1 MLFIVRFITISM
13 FSQSPGLSL
22 VVLHRENVAMSKNS
36 EVAKIFREI
45 AFILQ
50 TEEEK
55 KSEPN
60 TIFKIRSYNR
70 AADEIQNL
78 SSDIGDIYKKEQLK
92 GLLKIPSIGKAIAT
106 KLEEYITTGKI
117 HYYDEL
123 KEKLP
128 IDVSQFFGLEGIG
141 PKTIKML
148 YDNLGIKN
156 ISDLEKA
163 ALEGKIKS
171 VPGFSQK
178 KEELILKKIQFFR
191 KDGGRRLIGEIYPL
205 VRRIEERLSGN
216 TGVKQA
222 VAVGSFRR
230 MKETIG
236 DIDFLVSVMSE
247 KDGDNIID
255 YFVNMPEVNEIS
267 GRGLS
272 KAFVKLNNGIDADLL
287 VVPQESFGAAM
298 QYFTGSKEHGV
309 AMRKIAIS
317 KGLRLNE
324 WGVFDK
330 QNFRV
335 AGATEEEVYQA
346 LGLEWIPPEMRENR
360 GEIELAKIGKNG
372 MEKEEKGRLPQLIA
386 YDDLK
391 GDLQVHSNN
400 TDGTMSIEVMALNAR
415 DKFGLSYIA
424 ISDHTKSLRLTN
436 GLDEK
441 QLLNQ
446 ANTIAELNDK
456 IKMNNNNKH
465 FRILSSAEVNI
476 LKDGSL
482 DISNNVLDKL
492 DIVGAAIH
500 SHFSLPIELQTAR
513 LISAAQNPSID
524 IIFHPT
530 GRIINRREGYPVN
543 ISKLIEVANES
554 NTILEI
560 DAHYDRLDLKDEFIR
575 MAVENNVKLV
585 IDSDAHHPLHYA
597 FLIFGIGQ
605 ARRGWANKSDILN
618 TLSAKGLLDSL
629 K

>member
-1 MLFIVRFITISM
+1 
-13 FSQSPGLSL
+13 
-22 VVLHRENVAMSKNS
+22 MSKNS

-50 TEEEK
+50 TMEEK

-128 IDVSQFFGLEGIG
+128 VDVSQFFGLEGIG
-141 PKTIKML
+141 PKTIKTL
-148 YDNLGIKN
+148 YGNLGIKN
-156 ISDLEKA
+156 IFDLEKA

-171 VPGFSQK
+171 IPGFSQK

-191 KDGGRRLIGEIYPL
+191 KGGGRRLIGEVYPL
-205 VRRIEERLSGN
+205 VRRIEERLSRN

-287 VVPQESFGAAM
+287 VVPEESFGAAM
-298 QYFTGSKEHGV
+298 QYFTGSKEHGI

-330 QNFRV
+330 QNHRV
-335 AGATEEEVYQA
+335 AGATEEEVYQV
-346 LGLEWIPPEMRENR
+346 LGLHWIPPEMRENR
-360 GEIELAKIGKNG
+360 GEIKLAKMGKNG
-372 MEKEEKGRLPQLIA
+372 MEKEEEKVRLTQLIA

-400 TDGTMSIEVMALNAR
+400 TDGTMSIEEMALNAR

-441 QLLNQ
+441 QLLDQ

-456 IKMNNNNKH
+456 INMNNNNKH

-543 ISKLIEVANES
+543 ISKLVEVAIES

-605 ARRGWANKSDILN
+605 ARRGWAKKSDILN

>member
-1 MLFIVRFITISM
+1 
-13 FSQSPGLSL
+13 
-22 VVLHRENVAMSKNS
+22 MSKNS

-50 TEEEK
+50 TEDEK

-60 TIFKIRSYNR
+60 IIFKIRSYNK

-78 SSDIGDIYKKEQLK
+78 SSDIGDIYKKDKLK
-92 GLLKIPSIGKAIAT
+92 GLLKIPSIGKAIAS

-117 HYYDEL
+117 HYYEEL

-128 IDVSQFFGLEGIG
+128 VDVSQFFGLEGIG
-141 PKTIKML
+141 PKTIKTL
-148 YDNLGIKN
+148 YGNLGIKN

-163 ALEGKIKS
+163 ALEGKIRS
-171 VPGFSQK
+171 IPGFSQK

-191 KDGGRRLIGEIYPL
+191 KSGGRRLIGEVYPL

-236 DIDFLVSVMSE
+236 DIDYLVSVISE
-247 KDGDNIID
+247 KDGNNIID
-255 YFVNMPEVNEIS
+255 YFVNMPEVKEII
-267 GRGLS
+267 GRGSS

-287 VVPQESFGAAM
+287 VVPEESFGAAM

-317 KGLRLNE
+317 EGLRLNE

-330 QNFRV
+330 QNHRV
-335 AGATEEEVYQA
+335 AGATEEEVYRV
-346 LGLEWIPPEMRENR
+346 LGLDWIPPEMRENR
-360 GEIELAKIGKNG
+360 GEIKIAK
-372 MEKEEKGRLPQLIA
+372 MEKKGIEKEDKLRLSQLIA

-391 GDLQVHSNN
+391 GDLQVHSNY
-400 TDGTMSIEVMALNAR
+400 TDGTMSIEEMALNAR
-415 DKFGLSYIA
+415 DRFGLSYIA
-424 ISDHTKSLRLTN
+424 ISNHTKSLRLTN

-446 ANTIAELNDK
+446 ANTIAEINDK
-456 IKMNNNNKH
+456 IKINNNSNNKH

-530 GRIINRREGYPVN
+530 GRIINQREGYPVN

-560 DAHYDRLDLKDEFIR
+560 DAHYNRLDLKDEFIR
-575 MAVENNVKLV
+575 MAIENNVKLV

-605 ARRGWANKSDILN
+605 ARRGWAKKSDILN
-618 TLSAKGLLDSL
+618 TLSAKELLDSL

>member
-1 MLFIVRFITISM
+1 
-13 FSQSPGLSL
+13 
-22 VVLHRENVAMSKNS
+22 MSKNS

-50 TEEEK
+50 TADEK
-55 KSEPN
+55 KSDPN
-60 TIFKIRSYNR
+60 IIFKIRSYNK

-78 SSDIGDIYKKEQLK
+78 SSEIGEIYKKDKLK

-128 IDVSQFFGLEGIG
+128 VDVSQFFGLEGIG
-141 PKTIKML
+141 PKTIKTL
-148 YDNLGIKN
+148 YSNLGIEN
-156 ISDLEKA
+156 IPDLEKA
-163 ALEGKIKS
+163 ALEGKIRS
-171 VPGFSQK
+171 IPGFSQK
-178 KEELILKKIQFFR
+178 KEELILKKIQFF
-191 KDGGRRLIGEIYPL
+191 KKSGGRRLIGEVYPL

-236 DIDFLVSVMSE
+236 DIDYLVSVISQ
-247 KDGDNIID
+247 KDGNNIID
-255 YFVNMPEVNEIS
+255 YFVNMPEVKEII
-267 GRGLS
+267 GRGSS

-287 VVPQESFGAAM
+287 VVPEESFGAAM

-309 AMRKIAIS
+309 AMRKIALS
-317 KGLRLNE
+317 EGLRLNE

-330 QNFRV
+330 QNHRV
-335 AGATEEEVYQA
+335 AGATEEDVYRV
-346 LGLEWIPPEMRENR
+346 LGLEWIPPEMREDR
-360 GEIELAKIGKNG
+360 GELKIAKIGKKG
-372 MEKEEKGRLPQLIA
+372 IEKKDRVRFSQLIA

-391 GDLQVHSNN
+391 GDLQVHSNY
-400 TDGTMSIEVMALNAR
+400 TDGTMSIEEMALNAR
-415 DKFGLSYIA
+415 DRFGLSYIA

-446 ANTIAELNDK
+446 ANTIAEINDK
-456 IKMNNNNKH
+456 IKINNNSKNKH

-492 DIVGAAIH
+492 DIVGAAVH
-500 SHFSLPIELQTAR
+500 SHFSLPIESQTAR

-530 GRIINRREGYPVN
+530 GRIINQREGYPIN
-543 ISKLIEVANES
+543 ISKLIEIANKS

-560 DAHYDRLDLKDEFIR
+560 DAHYNRLDLKDEFIR
-575 MAVENNVKLV
+575 MAIENNVKLV

-597 FLIFGIGQ
+597 FLRFGIGQ
-605 ARRGWANKSDILN
+605 ARRGWAKKSDILN
-618 TLSAKGLLDSL
+618 TLSAKELIDSL

>member
-1 MLFIVRFITISM
+1 
-13 FSQSPGLSL
+13 
-22 VVLHRENVAMSKNS
+22 MSKNS
-36 EVAKIFREI
+36 EAAKIFREI

-50 TEEEK
+50 TLEEN

-60 TIFKIRSYNR
+60 VIFKIRSYNK

-128 IDVSQFFGLEGIG
+128 VDVSQFFGLEGIG
-141 PKTIKML
+141 PKTIKTL
-148 YDNLGIKN
+148 YENLGIKN

-163 ALEGKIKS
+163 ALESKIRS

-178 KEELILKKIQFFR
+178 KEELILKKVQFFR
-191 KDGGRRLIGEIYPL
+191 KGGGRRLIGEIYPL
-205 VRRIEERLSGN
+205 AMRIEKRLSAN
-216 TGVKQA
+216 TGVKHA

-236 DIDFLVSVMSE
+236 DIDYLVSVMSE
-247 KDGDNIID
+247 KDGENIID
-255 YFVNMPEVNEIS
+255 YFVNMPEVKEVS

-287 VVPQESFGAAM
+287 VVPEESFGAAM
-298 QYFTGSKEHGV
+298 QYFTGSKEHGI

-317 KGLRLNE
+317 KSLRLNE

-330 QNFRV
+330 QNHRI
-335 AGATEEEVYQA
+335 AGATEEGVYQE

-360 GEIELAKIGKNG
+360 GEIELAKIKKNG
-372 MEKEEKGRLPQLIA
+372 REKEKKEEAGKARLPQLIA

-400 TDGTMSIEVMALNAR
+400 TDGTMSIEEMALNAR

-446 ANTIAELNDK
+446 ANTIAELNDN
-456 IKMNNNNKH
+456 IKMNINNNNKD

-500 SHFSLPIELQTAR
+500 SHFSLPIELQTTR
-513 LISAAQNPSID
+513 LINAAQNPSID

-543 ISKLIEVANES
+543 ISKLIDVANES

-560 DAHYDRLDLKDEFIR
+560 DAYYDRLDLKDEFIR

-585 IDSDAHHPLHYA
+585 IDSDAHHSLHYA

-605 ARRGWANKSDILN
+605 ARRGWAKKFDILN
-618 TLSAKGLLDSL
+618 TLPAKELLDKL

>member
-1 MLFIVRFITISM
+1 
-13 FSQSPGLSL
+13 
-22 VVLHRENVAMSKNS
+22 MSTNS

-50 TEEEK
+50 TAEEK
-55 KSEPN
+55 KSEPT

-70 AADEIQNL
+70 AADEIENL
-78 SSDIGDIYKKEQLK
+78 YSDIGDIYKKEKLK
-92 GLLKIPSIGKAIAT
+92 GLLEIPSIGKAIST

-128 IDVSQFFGLEGIG
+128 VDISQFFGLEGIG
-141 PKTIKML
+141 PKTIKTL
-148 YDNLGIKN
+148 YGNLGIKN

-163 ALEGKIKS
+163 ALEGKIRS

-191 KDGGRRLIGEIYPL
+191 KGGGRRLIGEVYPL

-236 DIDFLVSVMSE
+236 DIDYLVSVMSE

-255 YFVNMPEVNEIS
+255 YFIDMPEVKEVS
-267 GRGLS
+267 GRGS
-272 KAFVKLNNGIDADLL
+272 FKAFVKLNNGIDADLL
-287 VVPQESFGAAM
+287 VVPEESFGAAM

-317 KGLRLNE
+317 KGLHLNE

-330 QNFRV
+330 QNHRI
-335 AGATEEEVYQA
+335 AGATEEEVYRV

-360 GEIELAKIGKNG
+360 GEIKLAKMGKNG
-372 MEKEEKGRLPQLIA
+372 MEKEEKVRLPQLIA
-386 YDDLK
+386 YDALK

-400 TDGTMSIEVMALNAR
+400 TDGTMTIEEMALNAR

-456 IKMNNNNKH
+456 IKMNNNNKNKN

-513 LISAAQNPSID
+513 LIDAARNPSID

-543 ISKLIEVANES
+543 I
-554 NTILEI
+554 
-560 DAHYDRLDLKDEFIR
+560 
-575 MAVENNVKLV
+575 
-585 IDSDAHHPLHYA
+585 P
-597 FLIFGIGQ
+597 
-605 ARRGWANKSDILN
+605 
-618 TLSAKGLLDSL
+618 
-629 K
+629 

>member
-1 MLFIVRFITISM
+1 
-13 FSQSPGLSL
+13 
-22 VVLHRENVAMSKNS
+22 MSKNS

-50 TEEEK
+50 TVEEK

-78 SSDIGDIYKKEQLK
+78 SSDIGDIYKKEKLK

-123 KEKLP
+123 KERLP
-128 IDVSQFFGLEGIG
+128 VDVSQFFGLEGIG
-141 PKTIKML
+141 PKTIKTL
-148 YDNLGIKN
+148 YGNLGIKN

-163 ALEGKIKS
+163 ALEGKIRS

-191 KDGGRRLIGEIYPL
+191 KGGGRRLIGEVYPL
-205 VRRIEERLSGN
+205 VRRIEERLSEN

-236 DIDFLVSVMSE
+236 DIDFLVSIMSE
-247 KDGDNIID
+247 KDGDNVID
-255 YFVNMPEVNEIS
+255 YFVNMPEVKEVS

-287 VVPQESFGAAM
+287 VVPEESFGAAM

-330 QNFRV
+330 QNHRV
-335 AGATEEEVYQA
+335 AGATEEEVYRV
-346 LGLEWIPPEMRENR
+346 LGLHWIPPEMRENR
-360 GEIELAKIGKNG
+360 GEIKLAKMGKNG
-372 MEKEEKGRLPQLIA
+372 MEKEEEKVRLTQLIA

-400 TDGTMSIEVMALNAR
+400 TDGTMSIEEMALNAR

-424 ISDHTKSLRLTN
+424 ISDHTKSLTLTN

-456 IKMNNNNKH
+456 IKMDNNNKH

-513 LISAAQNPSID
+513 LICAAQNPSID

-554 NTILEI
+554 STILEI

-605 ARRGWANKSDILN
+605 ARRGWAKKSDILN

>member
-1 MLFIVRFITISM
+1 
-13 FSQSPGLSL
+13 
-22 VVLHRENVAMSKNS
+22 MSKNS

-50 TEEEK
+50 TADVK

-60 TIFKIRSYNR
+60 IIFKIRSYNK

-78 SSDIGDIYKKEQLK
+78 SSEIGDIYKKDKLK

-128 IDVSQFFGLEGIG
+128 VDVSQFFGLEGIG
-141 PKTIKML
+141 PKTIKTL
-148 YDNLGIKN
+148 YNNLGIKN
-156 ISDLEKA
+156 IPDLEKA
-163 ALEGKIKS
+163 ALEGKIRS
-171 VPGFSQK
+171 IPGFSQK

-191 KDGGRRLIGEIYPL
+191 KSGGRRLIGEVYPL

-236 DIDFLVSVMSE
+236 DIDYLVSVISE
-247 KDGDNIID
+247 KDGNNIID
-255 YFVNMPEVNEIS
+255 YFVNMPEVKEII
-267 GRGLS
+267 GRGSS

-287 VVPQESFGAAM
+287 VVPEESFGAAM

-317 KGLRLNE
+317 EGLRLNE

-330 QNFRV
+330 QNHRV
-335 AGATEEEVYQA
+335 AGATEEEVYRV

-360 GEIELAKIGKNG
+360 GEIKIAKIEKKGI
-372 MEKEEKGRLPQLIA
+372 EKEDKVRLSQLIA

-391 GDLQVHSNN
+391 GDLQVHTNY
-400 TDGTMSIEVMALNAR
+400 TDGTMSIEEMALNAR
-415 DKFGLSYIA
+415 DRFGLSYIA

-446 ANTIAELNDK
+446 ANTIAEINDK
-456 IKMNNNNKH
+456 IEINNNSKNKP

-492 DIVGAAIH
+492 DIVGAAVH

-530 GRIINRREGYPVN
+530 GRIINQREGYPVN
-543 ISKLIEVANES
+543 VSKLIEIANES

-560 DAHYDRLDLKDEFIR
+560 DAHYNRLDLKDEFIR
-575 MAVENNVKLV
+575 MAIENNVKLV

-605 ARRGWANKSDILN
+605 ARRGWAKKSDILN
-618 TLSAKGLLDSL
+618 TLSAKELLDSL

>member
-1 MLFIVRFITISM
+1 
-13 FSQSPGLSL
+13 
-22 VVLHRENVAMSKNS
+22 MSKNS

-50 TEEEK
+50 TADEK

-60 TIFKIRSYNR
+60 IIFKIRSYNK

-78 SSDIGDIYKKEQLK
+78 SSEIDDIYKKDKLK

-128 IDVSQFFGLEGIG
+128 VDVSQFFGLEGIG
-141 PKTIKML
+141 PKTIKTL
-148 YDNLGIKN
+148 YSNLGIKN
-156 ISDLEKA
+156 IPDLEKA
-163 ALEGKIKS
+163 ALEGKIRS
-171 VPGFSQK
+171 IPGFSQK

-191 KDGGRRLIGEIYPL
+191 KSGGRRLIGEVYPL

-236 DIDFLVSVMSE
+236 DIDYLVSVISE
-247 KDGDNIID
+247 KDGNNIID
-255 YFVNMPEVNEIS
+255 YFVNMPEVKEII
-267 GRGLS
+267 GRGSS

-287 VVPQESFGAAM
+287 VVPEESFGAAM

-317 KGLRLNE
+317 EGLRLNE

-330 QNFRV
+330 QNHRV
-335 AGATEEEVYQA
+335 AGATEEEVYRR

-360 GEIELAKIGKNG
+360 GEIKIAKIEKKGI
-372 MEKEEKGRLPQLIA
+372 EKEDKVRLSQLIG
-386 YDDLK
+386 YEDLK
-391 GDLQVHSNN
+391 GDLQVHSNY
-400 TDGTMSIEVMALNAR
+400 TDGTMSIEEMALNAR
-415 DKFGLSYIA
+415 DRFGLSYIA

-446 ANTIAELNDK
+446 ANTIAEINDK
-456 IKMNNNNKH
+456 IKINNNSKNKH

-492 DIVGAAIH
+492 DIVGAAVH

-530 GRIINRREGYPVN
+530 GRIINQREGYPVN
-543 ISKLIEVANES
+543 ISKLIEIANES

-560 DAHYDRLDLKDEFIR
+560 DAHYNRLDLKDEFIR
-575 MAVENNVKLV
+575 MAIENNVKLV

-605 ARRGWANKSDILN
+605 ARRGWAKKSDILN
-618 TLSAKGLLDSL
+618 TLSAKELLDSL

>member
-1 MLFIVRFITISM
+1 
-13 FSQSPGLSL
+13 
-22 VVLHRENVAMSKNS
+22 MSKNS

-50 TEEEK
+50 TADEK
-55 KSEPN
+55 ISEPN
-60 TIFKIRSYNR
+60 IIFKIRSYNK

-78 SSDIGDIYKKEQLK
+78 SSEIDDIYKKDKLK

-128 IDVSQFFGLEGIG
+128 VDVSQFFGLEGIG
-141 PKTIKML
+141 PKTIKTL
-148 YDNLGIKN
+148 YSNLGIKN
-156 ISDLEKA
+156 IPDLEKA
-163 ALEGKIKS
+163 ALEGKIRS
-171 VPGFSQK
+171 IPGFSQK

-191 KDGGRRLIGEIYPL
+191 KSGGRRLIGEVYPL

-236 DIDFLVSVMSE
+236 DIDYLVSVISE
-247 KDGDNIID
+247 KDGNNIID
-255 YFVNMPEVNEIS
+255 YFVNMPEVKEII
-267 GRGLS
+267 GRGSS

-287 VVPQESFGAAM
+287 VVPEESFGAAM

-317 KGLRLNE
+317 EGLRLNE

-330 QNFRV
+330 QNHRV
-335 AGATEEEVYQA
+335 AGATEEEVYRR

-360 GEIELAKIGKNG
+360 GEIKIAKIEKKGI
-372 MEKEEKGRLPQLIA
+372 EKEDKVRLSQLIG
-386 YDDLK
+386 YEDLK
-391 GDLQVHSNN
+391 GDLQVHSNY
-400 TDGTMSIEVMALNAR
+400 TDGTMSIEEMALNAR
-415 DKFGLSYIA
+415 DRFGLSYIA

-446 ANTIAELNDK
+446 ANTIAEINDK
-456 IKMNNNNKH
+456 IKINNNSKNKH

-492 DIVGAAIH
+492 DIVGAAVH

-530 GRIINRREGYPVN
+530 GRIINQREGYPVN
-543 ISKLIEVANES
+543 ISKLIEIANES

-560 DAHYDRLDLKDEFIR
+560 DAHYNRLDLKDEFIR
-575 MAVENNVKLV
+575 MAIENNVKLV

-605 ARRGWANKSDILN
+605 ARRGWAKKSDILN
-618 TLSAKGLLDSL
+618 TLSAKELLDSL

>member
-1 MLFIVRFITISM
+1 
-13 FSQSPGLSL
+13 
-22 VVLHRENVAMSKNS
+22 MSKNS
-36 EVAKIFREI
+36 EAANIFREI

-50 TEEEK
+50 MLGEQK
-55 KSEPN
+55 NEPN
-60 TIFKIRSYNR
+60 VIFKIRSYNR

-78 SSDIGDIYKKEQLK
+78 TSDIGDIYKNEQLK

-106 KLEEYITTGKI
+106 KLEEYITTGRI
-117 HYYDEL
+117 LYYDEL
-123 KEKLP
+123 KKNLP
-128 IDVSQFFGLEGIG
+128 VDISQFFGLEGIG
-141 PKTIKML
+141 PKTIKIL
-148 YDNLGIKN
+148 YDNLRIKN

-163 ALEGKIKS
+163 ALEGKIRDI
-171 VPGFSQK
+171 PGFSEK

-191 KDGGRRLIGEIYPL
+191 QSGGRRLIGEIYPL
-205 VRRIEERLSGN
+205 VRRIENHLSEN
-216 TGVKQA
+216 NRIKQ
-222 VAVGSFRR
+222 VVVVGSFRR
-230 MKETIG
+230 MNETIG
-236 DIDFLVSVMSE
+236 DIDYLVSAKSE
-247 KDGDNIID
+247 NDEDNIID
-255 YFVNMPEVNEIS
+255 FFVNMPEVKEVS

-272 KAFVKLNNGIDADLL
+272 KAFVKLNNGMDADLL
-287 VVPQESFGAAM
+287 VVPEESFGAAM
-298 QYFTGSKEHGV
+298 QYFTGSKEHGI
-309 AMRKIAIS
+309 ATRKIALS

-330 QNFRV
+330 QNRRI
-335 AGATEEEVYQA
+335 AGATEEEVYQV
-346 LGLEWIPPEMRENR
+346 LDLKWIPPEMRENR
-360 GEIELAKIGKNG
+360 GEIEIAKIEKNR
-372 MEKEEKGRLPQLIA
+372 MEKEREKGLLSQLIA

-400 TDGTMSIEVMALNAR
+400 TDGTMSIEEMALNAR

-424 ISDHTKSLRLTN
+424 ISDHTKSLKLTN
-436 GLDEK
+436 GLDEN

-446 ANTIAELNDK
+446 INTIAELNDK
-456 IKMNNNNKH
+456 IKMNNNNNEH

-513 LISAAQNPSID
+513 LVSAAQNPSID

-605 ARRGWANKSDILN
+605 ARRGWAKKCDILN
-618 TLSAKGLLDSL
+618 TLSAKGLLENL

>member
-1 MLFIVRFITISM
+1 
-13 FSQSPGLSL
+13 
-22 VVLHRENVAMSKNS
+22 MSKNS
-36 EVAKIFREI
+36 EAAKIFREI

-50 TEEEK
+50 TLEEK

-78 SSDIGDIYKKEQLK
+78 SSDIVDIYKKEK
-92 GLLKIPSIGKAIAT
+92 INGLLKIPSIGKAIAT

-128 IDVSQFFGLEGIG
+128 VDISQFSDLEGIG
-141 PKTIKML
+141 PKTIKTL

-163 ALEGKIKS
+163 ALEGKIRN
-171 VPGFSQK
+171 VPGFSQQR
-178 KEELILKKIQFFR
+178 EELILKKIQFFR
-191 KDGGRRLIGEIYPL
+191 KGGGRRLIGEVYPL
-205 VRRIEERLSGN
+205 VRRIEERLSEN

-222 VAVGSFRR
+222 IVVGSFRR

-236 DIDFLVSVMSE
+236 DIDYLVSVMSE

-255 YFVNMPEVNEIS
+255 YFINMPEVKEVS
-267 GRGLS
+267 TRGRF

-287 VVPQESFGAAM
+287 VVPEESFGAAM

-330 QNFRV
+330 QNQRV
-335 AGATEEEVYQA
+335 AGETEEGVYQV

-360 GEIELAKIGKNG
+360 GEIELAKRRGKNG
-372 MEKEEKGRLPQLIA
+372 IKKEEKARLPQLIV

-400 TDGTMSIEVMALNAR
+400 TDGTMSIEEMALNAR
-415 DKFGLSYIA
+415 DKFGLNYIA

-456 IKMNNNNKH
+456 IKMNNNNKNKH

-500 SHFSLPIELQTAR
+500 SHFSLPIELQTDR
-513 LISAAQNPSID
+513 LINAAQNPSID

-543 ISKLIEVANES
+543 MSKLIEVANEY

-560 DAHYDRLDLKDEFIR
+560 DAYYDRLDLKDEFIR

-605 ARRGWANKSDILN
+605 ARRGWAKKCDILN
-618 TLSAKGLLDSL
+618 TLSAKELLDSI

>member
-1 MLFIVRFITISM
+1 MRFQYFVES
-13 FSQSPGLSL
+13 FGLSL
-22 VVLHRENVAMSKNS
+22 IVLHRKIETMSKNT
-36 EVAKIFREI
+36 EAAKIFREI

-50 TEEEK
+50 TLEEK

-106 KLEEYITTGKI
+106 KLEEYITTGNI

-128 IDVSQFFGLEGIG
+128 VDVSQFFGLEGIG
-141 PKTIKML
+141 PKTIKIL
-148 YDNLGIKN
+148 YDTLGIKN

-163 ALEGKIKS
+163 ALEGKIRR

-191 KDGGRRLIGEIYPL
+191 KGGGRRLIGEVYPL

-216 TGVKQA
+216 TGIKQ
-222 VAVGSFRR
+222 VVVVGSFRR
-230 MKETIG
+230 MNETIG
-236 DIDFLVSVMSE
+236 DIDYLVSVMSE

-255 YFVNMPEVNEIS
+255 YFVNMPEVKEVS

-287 VVPQESFGAAM
+287 VVPEESFGAAM
-298 QYFTGSKEHGV
+298 QYFTGSKEHGI

-330 QNFRV
+330 ENHRI
-335 AGATEEEVYQA
+335 AGATEEGVYQV
-346 LGLEWIPPEMRENR
+346 LGLEWVPPEMRENR
-360 GEIELAKIGKNG
+360 GEIELAKIEKNG
-372 MEKEEKGRLPQLIA
+372 TEKKEKEAEKARLSQLIA

-400 TDGTMSIEVMALNAR
+400 TDGTMSIEEMALNAR
-415 DKFGLSYIA
+415 DRFGLSYIA
-424 ISDHTKSLRLTN
+424 ISDHTKSLRLAN

-441 QLLNQ
+441 QLLSQ
-446 ANTIAELNDK
+446 ANSIAELNDK
-456 IKMNNNNKH
+456 IKINNDNNKH

-500 SHFSLPIELQTAR
+500 SHFSLPIELQTTR
-513 LISAAQNPSID
+513 LINAAQNPSID

-543 ISKLIEVANES
+543 ISKLIEVTNDSPRDSQKNPA
-554 NTILEI
+554 
-560 DAHYDRLDLKDEFIR
+560 DR
-575 MAVENNVKLV
+575 
-585 IDSDAHHPLHYA
+585 DSHEPYRDRN
-597 FLIFGIGQ
+597 
-605 ARRGWANKSDILN
+605 ARGPI
-618 TLSAKGLLDSL
+618 SL
-629 K
+629 RFQGPGHEL